1 MKRIGDDA
9 PFTGVILPHETLLV
23 NFDPRRG
30 PCCTT
35 ENFAI
40 EILGTPKS
48 AWNVSATK
56 VFARDFV
63 AHHPNSQ
70 YDTVKKAFSTHL
82 RSLKRAYKQ
91 AGLDEAALK
100 ARQKEDRRKERK
112 RSVCIHDMIFER
124 LDIARA
130 VSDLRSHV
138 SMLARIGPDGM
149 SSDETANENDVP
161 QYRILGRNWCS
172 LEVTAWL
179 RIFDAIYRHNRYGPA
194 GTGSRGNNA
203 RMRFESMSM
212 GHPQRAVRRLPRN
225 AYRAE
230 WYSGLDQYDREE
242 LDRCEDEVYAFT
254 HVPNIQL

>member
-1 MKRIGDDA
+1 MKRVGDDA
-9 PFTGVILPHETLLV
+9 PFTGVILPHEFMLA

-30 PCCTT
+30 PCCTV
-35 ENFAI
+35 ENFTI

-48 AWNVSATK
+48 TWNISASK

-63 AHHPNSQ
+63 AHYPDYQ
-70 YDTVKKAFSTHL
+70 YDAVKKAFSTHV

-91 AGLDEAALK
+91 AALDEAASK

-112 RSVCIHDMIFER
+112 RSLYHRR
-124 LDIARA
+124 LDVARA
-130 VSDLRSHV
+130 VSDLRPHV
-138 SMLARIGPDGM
+138 SMLTRIGPDGM

-161 QYRILGRNWCS
+161 QYRILGRHWRS

-230 WYSGLDQYDREE
+230 WYDGLDQYDREE
-242 LDRCEDEVYAFT
+242 LDRCEGEVYAFT
-254 HVPNIQL
+254 HDPNIQL